1 MLHLCPCGFDL
12 LFSFRDSD
20 QPVEKSAESTAE
32 AEEATPAEEEADNLA
47 AEATDEAPA
56 RIVADLVVDVT
67 PGRKSFRTPKPAR
80 KSSGPKPRKE
90 VAAVRKSSRFL
101 SKEKARARRSSI
113 GFATVGVKASVKS
126 NKKQGPPVVD
136 VTPGR
141 KSSRTPKPARKGCN
155 TRLERGD
162 EVVDIPQVKVKQI
175 TPHGSV

>member
-1 MLHLCPCGFDL
+1 MLHPCPCGLDL

-20 QPVEKSAESTAE
+20 KPAEKSAESTAE
-32 AEEATPAEEEADNLA
+32 AEEEADNLA

-90 VAAVRKSSRFL
+90 VAVRKSSRFL